1 MFYPLLLPPF
11 QGMIGDLTA
20 QVNKG
25 DIINMSLKLLGRD
38 NARNGEWIGF
48 SPEAI
53 GRLGKC
59 EGVQVMIINWKHESS
74 VVPIYAGF

>member
-11 QGMIGDLTA
+11 QGIIGDLTA

-38 NARNGEWIGF
+38 NARNGE
-48 SPEAI
+48 
-53 GRLGKC
+53 
-59 EGVQVMIINWKHESS
+59 
-74 VVPIYAGF
+74 